1 LCSRRI
7 CENFLVPLL
16 GANARQSPMRILYS
30 FPYSLGAPGV
40 GTTAHQQVLGLT
52 NRGHA
57 VTVFAASIHRDVG
70 AVAAELNTTM
80 MVGGIRVPHRVLGM
94 DRTMALH
101 DLRVAQHLRRNSSA
115 YDVVHCW
122 PGVALNTSRAAA
134 AIGIPALREVP
145 NTHTANAYEV
155 VGQLCVELG
164 IELPRGHSHRL
175 NATRLKR
182 EEAEYKAASRLL
194 VPSDHVLSTFLARG
208 VPREKLLRHQYGYD
222 PDEFKPGGDAPPAY
236 PFNAI
241 FLGAVEPRKALHL
254 ALKAWRDSR
263 AYERARLSIYGHVVE
278 SYWPTLNEY
287 LPMPGVEFF
296 EFTNDPAEILREA
309 HALILPSIEEGSA
322 LVTYEAQGSGAIPLV
337 SDAAGAKCEHNV
349 TGLIHKAGDT
359 ASLTSHISQLLDDPA
374 LVSRLRGAVL
384 AHRHELTWAAAAERL
399 AQCYQEALDA
409 PA

>member
-1 LCSRRI
+1 
-7 CENFLVPLL
+7 
-16 GANARQSPMRILYS
+16 MRILYS

-40 GTTAHQQVLGLT
+40 GTTAYQQVLGLT

-57 VTVFAASIHRDVG
+57 VTVFAASIDRDVK
-70 AVAAELNTTM
+70 ADAAELHTTM
-80 MVGGIRVPHRVLGM
+80 MVGSLRVPHRVLGM

-101 DLRVAQHLRRNSSA
+101 DLWVARHLRRNGDL

-134 AIGIPALREVP
+134 ALGIPAMREVP
-145 NTHTANAYEV
+145 NTHTANAYAV
-155 VGQLCVELG
+155 VGRLCDDLK
-164 IELPRGHSHRL
+164 IELPPGHSHRF
-175 NATRLKR
+175 NAKRLKR
-182 EEAEYKAASRLL
+182 EEAEYEAASRLL
-194 VPSDHVLSTFLARG
+194 VPSDHVLSTFLDRG
-208 VPREKLLRHQYGYD
+208 IPREKLLRHQYGYD
-222 PDEFKPGGDAPPAY
+222 PEGFSPTGASPPPP
-236 PFNAI
+236 PFHAI

-263 AYERARLSIYGHVVE
+263 AFERAKLSVYGHVVE

-296 EFTNDPAEILREA
+296 EFTSDPAGVLRQA
-309 HALILPSIEEGSA
+309 HALILPSLEEGSA
-322 LVTYEAQGSGAIPLV
+322 LVTYEAQGSGAIPVV

-359 ASLTSHISQLLDDPA
+359 ATLTAHIRQLLDDPA
-374 LVSRLRGAVL
+374 LVSRLRSAVL

-399 AQCYQEALDA
+399 TQCYQEALDA
-409 PA
+409 PV